1 MKMSKEIE
9 CGAVTLDT
17 PIKIISTDTYRSVI
31 SIGEGY
37 YIVKVHNED
46 VMEVKKALEKVY
58 KLGYSDASCELL
70 NQPLILPPK
79 PPKDRLI
86 KEGDIPPKPKQR

>member
-1 MKMSKEIE
+1 MSKEIE

-17 PIKIISTDTYRSVI
+17 PIKIISTDKYRSVI

-37 YIVKVHNED
+37 YIVKVPNED
-46 VMEVKKALEKVY
+46 VMEVKKALEEVY

-70 NQPLILPPK
+70 NQPLILPLK
-79 PPKDRLI
+79 PQRPQIRI
-86 KEGDIPPKPKQR
+86 IPECSTPKQR